1 MDWSW
6 REIFFLDPGPTDPGK
21 YDGPTWDEQ
30 TASQRLLACS
40 PPCSPLIVRVLGVMV
55 EDSSCDSNGDGLSL
69 GDGDDGGLQW
79 WGGRGKRRR
88 DRRRQ
93 RVAGCSATA
102 DPAMDQVHG
111 MSVVTSSPRARP
123 PAALSQ
129 AASLLA
135 GRASSPGHRSL
146 PIGPIRAGDGGAR

>member
-1 MDWSW
+1 
-6 REIFFLDPGPTDPGK
+6 
-21 YDGPTWDEQ
+21 
-30 TASQRLLACS
+30 
-40 PPCSPLIVRVLGVMV
+40 MV
-55 EDSSCDSNGDGLSL
+55 EDSSGDSNGDGLSL

-79 WGGRGKRRR
+79 WGGRGQ
-88 DRRRQ
+88 RRQ

-111 MSVVTSSPRARP
+111 MSIVTSSPRARP